1 MLPILRAYGSS
12 LISNTLFIMER
23 TFIHIVT
30 ISATLTIVHPVS
42 GQQEDSAREGDLQ
55 STYNIIVASRT
66 IFAKLVQKNEIWKAN
81 VLTRR

>member
-1 MLPILRAYGSS
+1 MLPILRAYGNS
-12 LISNTLFIMER
+12 LISTTFFIMER
-23 TFIHIVT
+23 KFIHIVP

-42 GQQEDSAREGDLQ
+42 GQQGDSAQGGVLQ